1 MTKEEKD
8 NISPGMAQYMEIK
21 AAYSDYL
28 LFYRMGDFYEL
39 FFEDAVTASKA
50 LDITLTKRGQY
61 KGENIPMCGVP
72 FHAYE
77 SYLARLIRCGYKVAI
92 CEQMEDP
99 AEAKKRG
106 SKSVVKRD
114 VVRVVTSGTI
124 TEDTLLD
131 SRKNN
136 YLLAISQ
143 VNSLFG
149 LAWVDL
155 STGEFYT
162 QELKTDEKNEATE
175 LYGVL
180 TRLMPEEILL
190 ADKLLENPDLFH
202 LFNEYRE
209 KLSVLPAARFNSE
222 NAAKKLKNF
231 FDVQTLDAFG
241 NFTKSEIMSAGIVLD
256 YLETTQKLQMPRIN
270 RPVKVLSSTYMEIDA
285 ATRRHLDLIEGVKGS
300 TLISVIDRTVTGA
313 GARMMTSRLMAPLLN
328 VEAINKRLDVVEFFT
343 KHIDLMH
350 ELRELLH
357 QCPDMERSVA
367 RLGVGRG
374 GPRDLKAIWQT
385 LSLLPRIHTMLET
398 YRRLAVVDEPP
409 QALQEIMQRFG
420 NHYTLV
426 AKLYQALRD
435 TQDDKKELPLQARD
449 GGFIKK
455 GFSPEFDAVCD
466 MRDEGA
472 KYMRELECKYV
483 QQTGVDHLRIRYNN
497 VIGYY
502 IEVPSKGAAQLAS
515 DANFI
520 HRQTLVNATRFVTV
534 ELTELESEIRGAT
547 DKALAIELELYN
559 QLVAEVLICAEDVLR
574 AANALAE
581 LDVGMSLADLAIENN
596 YCRPMVDD
604 SLVFEVVD
612 GRHPVVEAALKREHE
627 SAFVGNDCS
636 LNVEN
641 NRLWLITGPNM
652 AGKSTFLRQNA
663 IIAIMA
669 QMGAFVPAKSAHI
682 GIVNKLF
689 SRVGASDDLA
699 RGRSTFMVE
708 MVETAAILNRAD
720 KRSFVILDEIGR
732 GTATFD
738 GLSIAWAVAEYLH
751 DANKCRAL
759 FATHYHEMANLADRL
774 KAMSLHCMKIKEFNN
789 QVIFLHEVISGA
801 ADRSY
806 GIHVAN
812 LAGLPAKVIK
822 RAEQVLKKLEH
833 ENQQSNA
840 LGWQDELPLFNFAV
854 ETEEKAKPSAL
865 EEALEQINPDDL
877 TALEAL
883 QKLYDLKALVGE
895 NGHE

>member
-1 MTKEEKD
+1 MTTEEND
-8 NISPGMAQYMEIK
+8 NVSPGMVQYLEIK
-21 AAYSDYL
+21 AAYKDYL

-39 FFEDAVTASKA
+39 FFDDAKEASRA

-61 KGENIPMCGVP
+61 KGQNIPMCGVP

-77 SYLARLIRCGYKVAI
+77 SYLARLIKQGYKVAI

-114 VVRVVTSGTI
+114 VIRVVTPGTL

-136 YLLAISQ
+136 YLLAISLYGK
-143 VNSLFG
+143 SFG

-162 QELKTDEKNEATE
+162 QEMSASIGHEANE

-180 TRLMPEEILL
+180 KRLLPEEILIS
-190 ADKLLENPDLFH
+190 DKLLENGDLFR
-202 LFNEYRE
+202 LFNEYRD
-209 KLSVLPAARFNSE
+209 KLSVLPNARFNSE
-222 NAAKKLKNF
+222 NAEKKIKEF
-231 FDVQTLDAFG
+231 FGVQTLESFG
-241 NFTKSEIMSAGIVLD
+241 EFTKWEIMSAGIILD
-256 YLETTQKLQMPRIN
+256 YLEATQKTQVPRIS
-270 RPVKVLSSTYMEIDA
+270 RPVRLLSNAYMEIDA
-285 ATRRHLDLIEGVKGS
+285 STRHNLELIEGPKGA
-300 TLISVIDRTVTGA
+300 TLISVVDRSVTGA
-313 GARMMTSRLMAPLLN
+313 GARMMASHLTTPLLD
-328 VEAINKRLDVVEFFT
+328 VSEINKRLDVVEFFCGHT
-343 KHIDLMH
+343 NLMA
-350 ELRELLH
+350 ELRELLK

-385 LSLLPRIHTMLET
+385 LSLLPRIQTKLET
-398 YRRLAVVDEPP
+398 YPQQTIDDELPSAVK
-409 QALQEIMQRFG
+409 EIIQRFG
-420 NHYTLV
+420 QHYNLV
-426 AKLYQALRD
+426 ATLSQALRESD
-435 TQDDKKELPLQARD
+435 EKKELPLLARD

-455 GFSPEFDAVCD
+455 GFSPAFDSVCD
-466 MRDEGA
+466 MRDQGT
-472 KYMRELECKYV
+472 KYVSELEQKYV
-483 QQTGVDHLRIRYNN
+483 EQTKADHLRIRYNN

-502 IEVPSKGAAQLAS
+502 IEVPSKAATQLTENP
-515 DANFI
+515 DFI
-520 HRQTLVNATRFVTV
+520 YRQTLVNTTRFTTV
-534 ELTELESEIRGAT
+534 ELTELENEIRGAT

-559 QLVAEVLICAEDVLR
+559 QLVSEIMINAENIIK
-574 AANALAE
+574 AAKALAE
-581 LDVGMSLADLAIENN
+581 LDVGMALADLALENN
-596 YCRPMVDD
+596 YCRPVVDN
-604 SLVFEVVD
+604 SLIFEVID
-612 GRHPVVEAALKREHE
+612 GRHPVVEAALKREHDGV
-627 SAFVGNDCS
+627 FVGNDCK
-636 LNVEN
+636 LNVED

-669 QMGAFVPAKSAHI
+669 QMGSFVPAKSAHI

-689 SRVGASDDLA
+689 SRVGASDDLS

-720 KRSFVILDEIGR
+720 KHSFVILDEIGR

-751 DANKCRAL
+751 DVNKCRAL

-774 KAMSLHCMKIKEFNN
+774 TAMTLHCMKIKEFNK
-789 QVIFLHEVISGA
+789 QVVFLHEVINGA

-812 LAGLPAKVIK
+812 LAGLPTKVIR
-822 RAEQVLKKLEH
+822 RAEQVLKKLEI
-833 ENQQSNA
+833 ENQQNNA
-840 LGWQDELPLFNFAV
+840 LSWQNELPLFNFVAEVEEKSEPSAV
-854 ETEEKAKPSAL
+854 EQVL
-865 EEALEQINPDDL
+865 QQINPDDM
-877 TALEAL
+877 TAREALE
-883 QKLYDLKALVGE
+883 KLYELKALAGG
-895 NGHE
+895 NKHE